1 MSDKVHSD
9 RSAPASEA
17 GSEWASDR
25 LDPLVSVERLHVRT
39 ASGLPIVE
47 DVSFSLA
54 AGEALGIVGESGSGK
69 TTTLLAMLGYS
80 QPGTAI
86 SEGNVRV
93 GGVTMTPA
101 KGRAQRKLR
110 GKVVSY
116 VPQNP
121 AGSLNPSMRVGN
133 AITDMIRAH
142 HDDGTAAPPVADALE
157 RVGLSGTEEFRSRF
171 PHQLSGGQQQRV
183 CIAVALVCEPP
194 VIVLDEPATGL
205 DVVTQ
210 ARLLD
215 ELVRLRTE
223 VGVSMV
229 YVTHDLAVVASFA
242 DRIIVMY
249 AGRIVEHGPTG
260 EILRRPKHPYTRGLL
275 NSIPDHARP
284 RHLVPIPG
292 VAVSTGDRPPGCAF
306 APRCPL
312 HIESCDASMP
322 ALREVGPRHASRC
335 LRPEDVTGSAESPP
349 ASRREPS
356 RPPAP
361 LLSVCRLR
369 AEHRGRGE
377 VVVAATDVS
386 FTVNR
391 GECVA
396 LVGES
401 GSGKTTIARTIAG
414 LHPIADGQILLEDE
428 SLLPEARRRSRS
440 QRQRIQIVF
449 QDPSDA
455 LNPRHPVRSAIA
467 RPAQVLRGLSRQ
479 DADSEADRLLSLVR
493 LPRALGDRY
502 PTELSGGERQR
513 VGIARALAATPE
525 VMICD
530 EITSALDVSV
540 QAAVL
545 SLIGELR
552 ESLGLSVLLITHD
565 LGVVSTIADQV
576 LVLDR
581 GLIVESGETSTLLTS
596 PQHPYTQSLL
606 AAAPSLSKSL
616 ARQASQPNPS
626 QYHVTASPS
635 TFTYPST
642 SG

>member
-1 MSDKVHSD
+1 VQ
-9 RSAPASEA
+9 
-17 GSEWASDR
+17 
-25 LDPLVSVERLHVRT
+25 T

-47 DVSFSLA
+47 DVSFSLE

-80 QPGTAI
+80 QPGTTV
-86 SEGNVRV
+86 SSGNVRV

-101 KGRAQRKLR
+101 KGRTQRKLR

-133 AITDMIRAH
+133 AILDMIRAH
-142 HDDGTAAPPVADALE
+142 HDNGTAAPPVADALE
-157 RVGLSGTEEFRSRF
+157 RVGLSGAAEFQGRY

-229 YVTHDLAVVASFA
+229 YVTHDLAVVAGFA
-242 DRIIVMY
+242 DRIAVMY
-249 AGRIVEHGPTG
+249 AGRIVEQGPTA
-260 EILRRPKHPYTRGLL
+260 EILRRPKHPYTSGLL
-275 NSIPDHARP
+275 DSIPDHASP
-284 RHLVPIPG
+284 RRLVAIPG
-292 VAVSTGDRPPGCAF
+292 VAVSTSDRPPGCAF

-312 HIESCDASMP
+312 HIQACDASMP
-322 ALREVGPRHASRC
+322 ALRELGAFHASRC
-335 LRPEDVTGSAESPP
+335 LRPEDVTNSERSPV
-349 ASRREPS
+349 ALRREPL

-361 LLSVCRLR
+361 LLSVQGLR
-369 AEHRGRGE
+369 AEHKGRGE
-377 VVVAATDVS
+377 VVVAAKEVS

-414 LHPIADGQILLEDE
+414 LHPIGAGQVLLEE
-428 SLLPEARRRSRS
+428 ERLPSEARRRSRS

-455 LNPRHPVRSAIA
+455 LNPRHMVRSAIA
-467 RPAQVLRGLSRQ
+467 RPAEVLRGLSRR
-479 DADSEADRLLSLVR
+479 DANSEADRLLGLVR
-493 LPRALGDRY
+493 LPQALGDRY

-545 SLIGELR
+545 NLIGELR
-552 ESLGLSVLLITHD
+552 ETLGLSILLITHD

-576 LVLDR
+576 LVLEK
-581 GLIVESGETSTLLTS
+581 GVIVESGETSALLNR
-596 PQHPYTQSLL
+596 PEHPYTRSLL

-616 ARQASQPNPS
+616 ERQAPGAQP
-626 QYHVTASPS
+626 SPRKPRTNGPRES
-635 TFTYPST
+635 AVDTR
-642 SG
+642 

>member
-1 MSDKVHSD
+1 MPSDHSARAAAHEPEEG
-9 RSAPASEA
+9 RSVGA
-17 GSEWASDR
+17 
-25 LDPLVSVERLHVRT
+25 PLVSVERLHVKT

-47 DVSFSLA
+47 DVSFALA
-54 AGEALGIVGESGSGK
+54 AGEGLGIVGESGSGK

-80 QPGTAI
+80 QPGTTI
-86 SEGNVRV
+86 SDGDVRV
-93 GGVTMTPA
+93 GGVTMTPT

-121 AGSLNPSMRVGN
+121 AGSLNPSMRVSD
-133 AITDMIRAH
+133 AITDMIKAH
-142 HDDGTAAPPVADALE
+142 HDDGAAVPPLADALE
-157 RVGLSGTEEFRSRF
+157 RVGLSGSTEFQRRF

-183 CIAVALVCEPP
+183 CISIALVCEPP

-215 ELVRLRTE
+215 ELLRLRTE
-223 VGVSMV
+223 VGVSMI
-229 YVTHDLAVVASFA
+229 YVTHDLAVVAGFA
-242 DRIIVMY
+242 DRIAVMY
-249 AGRIVEHGPTG
+249 AGRIVEEGPTG

-284 RHLVPIPG
+284 TRLVPIPG
-292 VAVSTGDRPPGCAF
+292 VAVGMGNRPPGCAF

-312 HIESCDASMP
+312 HFEKCDVSMP
-322 ALREVGPRHASRC
+322 ALREVGALHASRC
-335 LRPEDVTGSAESPP
+335 LRPEDVSSSPRSSS
-349 ASRREPS
+349 ASRTELS
-356 RPPAP
+356 VPATP
-361 LLSVCRLR
+361 LLSVRNLR

-377 VVVAATDVS
+377 VVVAAKDVS
-386 FTVNR
+386 FTLNR

-414 LHPIADGQILLEDE
+414 LHPIDGGQIMLDDE
-428 SLLPEARRRSRS
+428 SLPAEARRRSRT

-455 LNPRHPVRSAIA
+455 LNPRHTVRGAIG
-467 RPAQVLRGLSRQ
+467 RPAQVLRGLSRR
-479 DADSEADRLLSLVR
+479 DADDEADRLLGLVR
-493 LPRALGDRY
+493 LPQGLGDRY

-513 VGIARALAATPE
+513 VGIARALAAEPE

-545 SLIGELR
+545 SLIAELR
-552 ESLGLSVLLITHD
+552 ESLGLSILLITHD

-581 GLIVESGETSTLLTS
+581 GLIVESGDTPTLLTH
-596 PQHPYTQSLL
+596 PEHPYTRSLL

-616 ARQASQPNPS
+616 EVQMVQPS
-626 QYHVTASPS
+626 TGQQSGTTSPS
-635 TFTYPST
+635 
-642 SG
+642 GR